1 MKRERAIA
9 RRLVIGAEAFDRE
22 SACQRLLCPPVTM
35 VLNSASGHPRAHERD
50 DGRQAFDPRA

>member
-22 SACQRLLCPPVTM
+22 RAGQRLLCPPVTTI
-35 VLNSASGHPRAHERD
+35 LNSASGHPRA
-50 DGRQAFDPRA
+50 